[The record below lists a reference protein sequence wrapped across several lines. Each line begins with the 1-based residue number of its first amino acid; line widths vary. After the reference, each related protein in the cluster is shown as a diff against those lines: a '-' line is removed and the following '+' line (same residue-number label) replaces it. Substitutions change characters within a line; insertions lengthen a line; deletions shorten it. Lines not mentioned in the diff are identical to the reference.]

1 MRAAVLT
8 GLLIF
13 AASAACAKPFAIPDS
28 PPSGITLPSQAA
40 LDGRYALARA
50 RADYSPLLDEYPS
63 RFHYT
68 PSDNG
73 FGIGPIRADGN
84 ETVGLG
90 RRGGPKPRYRL
101 EGMSVLGGSVG
112 GTIDGRGAMLA
123 LHWGDSH

>member
-13 AASAACAKPFAIPDS
+13 AASAACAKPFAVSDN
-28 PPSGITLPSQAA
+28 PPIRINLPTQDTLIS
-40 LDGRYALARA
+40 RYALARA
-50 RADYSPLLDEYPS
+50 RADSPLLDEDSS
-63 RFHYT
+63 RSHYT
-68 PSDNG
+68 PSNNG

-90 RRGGPKPRYRL
+90 RRGSPKPRYRL
-101 EGMSVLGGSVG
+101 EGVSVLGGSVG

-123 LHWGDSH
+123 LHWGDTH

>member
-8 GLLIF
+8 GLLF
-13 AASAACAKPFAIPDS
+13 FVASAACAKPFAIPDS
-28 PPSGITLPSQAA
+28 PTSGITLPLQAEMN
-40 LDGRYALARA
+40 GRYALARA
-50 RADYSPLLDEYPS
+50 RADSPLLDEDSS
-63 RFHYT
+63 RSHYT
-68 PSDNG
+68 PSNNG

-101 EGMSVLGGSVG
+101 EGVSVLGGSFG
-112 GTIDGRGAMLA
+112 GTVDGRGAMLA

>member
-1 MRAAVLT
+1 MRAAMMT
-8 GLLIF
+8 GLLVF
-13 AASAACAKPFAIPDS
+13 VASAACAKPFAIPDS
-28 PPSGITLPSQAA
+28 PTSRITLPSQAA
-40 LDGRYALARA
+40 LDSYYALARA
-50 RADYSPLLDEYPS
+50 DSPLLHEDSS

-68 PSDNG
+68 PSNDG

-101 EGMSVLGGSVG
+101 EGVSVLGSSVG